1 MYTCPF
7 YHTIPRNVHLATA
20 PFETP
25 PTAVHLFPA
34 ITLRRP
40 ARGALW
46 LRVRLDLEGLAR
58 TEEGYGGGEGLYTG
72 HVSFSSAAGETMDT
86 VMVKG
91 KRLHD

>member
-25 PTAVHLFPA
+25 PTAVHL
-34 ITLRRP
+34 L
-40 ARGALW
+40 
-46 LRVRLDLEGLAR
+46 RLDLEGLAR